1 MSSKILMPALSPT
14 MTEGVINQWLV
25 KVGDVV
31 KAGDII
37 AEIETDKAT
46 MEVEAV
52 DEGKITHLLEDTVN
66 KQIPVNSVIAIID
79 GDNNETIENKK
90 KIESTSENIKD
101 KEIEKPKQILV
112 SKIFQNNNSQNSDS
126 RLKASPLVKKI
137 AKENNLDLS
146 KFNGTGPDGRIIKRD
161 LENNNIAEEIPNALL
176 EGDIS
181 IPIEGDISIPSTMRK
196 VIAKRTLEAKQQI
209 PHFYLTVESNVDKLI
224 NLRKKINEN
233 NSIKVSFNDLIVK
246 AISLAMKKNP
256 NTNVYWQNDKIYK
269 LNDIDVSVAV
279 AIDEGL
285 ITPIIKN
292 ADSKGLNIISS
303 EIRELAK
310 LAKTNSL
317 TPEQYTGGSITV
329 SNLGMFGISE
339 FAAIISPPQS
349 SILAIGKIIKKP
361 VVVDDEVVVGNT
373 LKSTL
378 SADHRVLDGAVA
390 GKLLKDFNDIIEDP
404 FEIWINSSDMEIL

>member
-1 MSSKILMPALSPT
+1 MPALSPT
-14 MTEGVINQWLV
+14 MTDGIINQWLV
-25 KVGDVV
+25 KVGDTV

-52 DEGKITHLLEDTVN
+52 DEGKITHILEDTAN

-79 GDNNETIENKK
+79 GDESETIENKK
-90 KIESTSENIKD
+90 KIENTSEVKKD
-101 KEIEKPKQILV
+101 EEIEKPKQFLDAKISQN
-112 SKIFQNNNSQNSDS
+112 SKSQNSDD

-161 LENNNIAEEIPNALL
+161 IDSNNIAEEIQNTPFHG
-176 EGDIS
+176 E
-181 IPIEGDISIPSTMRK
+181 ISIPSTMRK

-292 ADSKGLNIISS
+292 ADSKGLNIISA

-349 SILAIGKIIKKP
+349 SILAVGKIIKKP
-361 VVVDDEVVVGNT
+361 IVVNDEIIVGNT

-404 FEIWINSSDMEIL
+404 FEIWIKSSDMEIL

>member
-1 MSSKILMPALSPT
+1 MPALSPT
-14 MTEGVINQWLV
+14 MTDGIINQWLV
-25 KVGDVV
+25 KVGDTV

-52 DEGKITHLLEDTVN
+52 DEGKITHILEDTAN

-79 GDNNETIENKK
+79 GDESETIENKK
-90 KIESTSENIKD
+90 KIENTSEDKKD
-101 KEIEKPKQILV
+101 EEIDKPNQFLDAKISQN
-112 SKIFQNNNSQNSDS
+112 SKSQNSDD

-137 AKENNLDLS
+137 AKESNLDLS

-161 LENNNIAEEIPNALL
+161 INSNNIL
-176 EGDIS
+176 EDIQNT
-181 IPIEGDISIPSTMRK
+181 PFDGEISIPSTMRK

-303 EIRELAK
+303 EIKELAK

-349 SILAIGKIIKKP
+349 SILAVGKIIKKP
-361 VVVDDEVVVGNT
+361 IVVDEEVIVGNT

-404 FEIWINSSDMEIL
+404 FEIWIKSSDMEIL

>member
-14 MTEGVINQWLV
+14 MTEGIINKWLV
-25 KVGDVV
+25 KIGDTV

-37 AEIETDKAT
+37 AEVETDKAT

-52 DEGKITHLLEDTVN
+52 DEGIITHLLEKSSDI
-66 KQIPVNSVIAIID
+66 QIPVNSVIAIID
-79 GDNNETIENKK
+79 GDDNESLENQPNKIEKVSEEK
-90 KIESTSENIKD
+90 KIKEQNGSDIIKNTEVTAD
-101 KEIEKPKQILV
+101 KKANK
-112 SKIFQNNNSQNSDS
+112 NSHE
-126 RLKASPLVKKI
+126 RLRASPLVKKI
-137 AKENNLDLS
+137 AKEKNLDL
-146 KFNGTGPDGRIIKRD
+146 KQFNGTGPEGRIIKRD
-161 LENNNIAEEIPNALL
+161 IESNNIVQVSQSDQIDGEVI
-176 EGDIS
+176 
-181 IPIEGDISIPSTMRK
+181 IPSTMRK

-224 NLRKKINEN
+224 ELRKKIKEN
-233 NSIKVSFNDLIVK
+233 NSTKISFNDLIVK
-246 AISLAMKKNP
+246 AIGLAMQKNP
-256 NTNVYWQNDKIYK
+256 NTNLYWHNDKIYK

-292 ADSKGLNIISS
+292 VNSKGLKLISD

-317 TPEQYTGGSITV
+317 TPDQYTGGSITV

-339 FAAIISPPQS
+339 FAAIISPPQA
-349 SILAIGKIIKKP
+349 SILAVGKIIKKP
-361 VVVDDEVVVGNT
+361 IIVNEEIKVGNT

-390 GKLLKDFNDIIEDP
+390 GNLLKDFNDIIEDP
-404 FEIWINSSDMEIL
+404 FEIWMKSNDMEVI

>member
-1 MSSKILMPALSPT
+1 MPALSPT
-14 MTEGVINQWLV
+14 MTDGIINQWLV
-25 KVGDVV
+25 KVGDTV

-52 DEGKITHLLEDTVN
+52 DEGKITHILEDTAN

-79 GDNNETIENKK
+79 GDESESIENKK
-90 KIESTSENIKD
+90 KIENTSKD
-101 KEIEKPKQILV
+101 KKDEEIEKPKQFLDA
-112 SKIFQNNNSQNSDS
+112 KISQNTKSQNSDD

-161 LENNNIAEEIPNALL
+161 IDSNNIAEEIQNTPL
-176 EGDIS
+176 D
-181 IPIEGDISIPSTMRK
+181 GDISIPSTMRK

-246 AISLAMKKNP
+246 AISLAIKKNP
-256 NTNVYWQNDKIYK
+256 NTNVYWKNDKIYK

-292 ADSKGLNIISS
+292 TDSKGLNIISG

-349 SILAIGKIIKKP
+349 SILAVGKIIKKP
-361 VVVDDEVVVGNT
+361 IVVDDKVVVGNT

-404 FEIWINSSDMEIL
+404 FEIWIKSSDMEIL

>member
-14 MTEGVINQWLV
+14 MTEGVINKWLV
-25 KVGDVV
+25 KVGDNV

-52 DEGKITHLLEDTVN
+52 DEGKITHLLDENAGSQV
-66 KQIPVNSVIAIID
+66 PVNSVIAIID
-79 GDNNETIENKK
+79 GDENESIQNLIIEKEKPKEENKK
-90 KIESTSENIKD
+90 IKEDLNLDKNI
-101 KEIEKPKQILV
+101 QV
-112 SKIFQNNNSQNSDS
+112 NQNSIHVKSDD
-126 RLKASPLVKKI
+126 RIKASPFVKKI
-137 AKENNLDLS
+137 SKEQNIDLTTI
-146 KFNGTGPDGRIIKRD
+146 NGSGPGGRIIKRD
-161 LENNNIAEEIPNALL
+161 LESHENVKASNT
-176 EGDIS
+176 DINFKHEV
-181 IPIEGDISIPSTMRK
+181 IKPSTMRK

-209 PHFYLTVESNVDKLI
+209 PHFYLTIESDVGKLI
-224 NLRKKINEN
+224 ELRKKINEN
-233 NSIKVSFNDLIVK
+233 NSVKVSFNDLIVK
-246 AISLAMKKNP
+246 ALAMAMKKNP
-256 NTNVYWQNDKIYK
+256 NTNVYWQDNQIFK

-285 ITPIIKN
+285 ITPIVKKVN
-292 ADSKGLNIISS
+292 SKGLNEISK
-303 EIRELAK
+303 EIKELAK

-317 TPEQYTGGSITV
+317 KPEQYTGGSITV

-339 FAAIISPPQS
+339 FAAIISPPQA
-349 SILAIGKIIKKP
+349 SILAVGKIIQKP
-361 VVVDDEVVVGNT
+361 VVVNESIEIGHT

-404 FEIWINSSDMEIL
+404 FQIWMQSNDMEII

>member
-14 MTEGVINQWLV
+14 MTEGIINQWLV
-25 KVGDVV
+25 RVGDNV

-52 DEGKITHLLEDTVN
+52 DEGKITHLLEDNAN
-66 KQIPVNSVIAIID
+66 KLIPVNSVIAIID
-79 GDNNETIENKK
+79 GDDNEIIENKNNKVK
-90 KIESTSENIKD
+90 KFDEDKKTSAIEESNK
-101 KEIEKPKQILV
+101 ILNTNV
-112 SKIFQNNNSQNSDS
+112 IQNNKPQNSDD
-126 RLKASPLVKKI
+126 RLRASPFVKKI

-146 KFNGTGPDGRIIKRD
+146 KFNGTGPEGRIIKRD
-161 LENNNIAEEIPNALL
+161 IDSNNVINTDSNNKIDGEA
-176 EGDIS
+176 
-181 IPIEGDISIPSTMRK
+181 SIPSTMRR

-233 NSIKVSFNDLIVK
+233 NSVKVSFNDLIVK
-246 AISLAMKKNP
+246 AIGLAMKKNP
-256 NTNVYWQNDKIYK
+256 NTNVYWQDDKIYH

-285 ITPIIKN
+285 ITPIIKK
-292 ADSKGLNIISS
+292 ADTKGINTISN
-303 EIRELAK
+303 EIKYLAK
-310 LAKTNSL
+310 LAKNNSL

-339 FAAIISPPQS
+339 FAAIISPPQA
-349 SILAIGKIIKKP
+349 SILAVGRIIKKP
-361 VVVDDEVVVGNT
+361 IVVEDEVVVGNA

-404 FEIWINSSDMEIL
+404 FEIWMKSNDMEVI

>member
-14 MTEGVINQWLV
+14 MTEGIINQWLV
-25 KVGDVV
+25 RVGDNV

-52 DEGKITHLLEDTVN
+52 DEGKITHLLEDNAN
-66 KQIPVNSVIAIID
+66 KLIPVNSVIAIID
-79 GDNNETIENKK
+79 GDDNEIIENKNNKVK
-90 KIESTSENIKD
+90 KFDEDKKTSAIEESNK
-101 KEIEKPKQILV
+101 ILNTNV
-112 SKIFQNNNSQNSDS
+112 IQNNKPQNSDD
-126 RLKASPLVKKI
+126 RLRASPFVKKI

-146 KFNGTGPDGRIIKRD
+146 KFNGTGPEGRIIKRD
-161 LENNNIAEEIPNALL
+161 IDSNNVINTDSNNKIDGEA
-176 EGDIS
+176 
-181 IPIEGDISIPSTMRK
+181 SIPSTMRR

-233 NSIKVSFNDLIVK
+233 NSVKVSFNDLIVK
-246 AISLAMKKNP
+246 AIGLAMKKNP
-256 NTNVYWQNDKIYK
+256 NTNVYWQDDKIYH

-285 ITPIIKN
+285 ITPIIKK
-292 ADSKGLNIISS
+292 ADTKGINTISN
-303 EIRELAK
+303 EIKYLAK
-310 LAKTNSL
+310 LAKNNSL

-339 FAAIISPPQS
+339 FAAIISPPQA
-349 SILAIGKIIKKP
+349 SILAVGRIIKKP
-361 VVVDDEVVVGNT
+361 IVVEDKVVVGNA

-404 FEIWINSSDMEIL
+404 FEIWMKSNDMEVI

>member
-1 MSSKILMPALSPT
+1 MPALSPT
-14 MTEGVINQWLV
+14 MTEGIINQWLV
-25 KVGDVV
+25 KVGDIV

-66 KQIPVNSVIAIID
+66 KQIPVNSIIAIID
-79 GDNNETIENKK
+79 GDESETIENKK
-90 KIESTSENIKD
+90 KVENTIKEN
-101 KEIEKPKQILV
+101 KKEEIEKPHESLDLKN
-112 SKIFQNNNSQNSDS
+112 SQNNNSQNSDN

-146 KFNGTGPDGRIIKRD
+146 KFNGTGPEGRIIKRD
-161 LENNNIAEEIPNALL
+161 IDSNNIADEVTSTPL
-176 EGDIS
+176 D
-181 IPIEGDISIPSTMRK
+181 GDISIPSTMRK

-224 NLRKKINEN
+224 NLRKKINDN
-233 NSIKVSFNDLIVK
+233 NLVKVSFNDLIVK
-246 AISLAMKKNP
+246 AIGLAMKKNP

-279 AIDEGL
+279 AIEEGL

-292 ADSKGLNIISS
+292 ADSKGLNIISN

-349 SILAIGKIIKKP
+349 SILAVGKIIKKP
-361 VVVDDEVVVGNT
+361 VVVDNEVTIGNT

-390 GKLLKDFNDIIEDP
+390 GKLLRDFNDIIEDP
-404 FEIWINSSDMEIL
+404 FEIWIKSSDMEVI

>member
-14 MTEGVINQWLV
+14 MTEGIINQWLV
-25 KVGDVV
+25 KVGDTV

-52 DEGKITHLLEDTVN
+52 DEGKITHLLEDTAN

-79 GDNNETIENKK
+79 GDDSEIIENKI
-90 KIESTSENIKD
+90 KIDSNSKDTNDIKIQ
-101 KEIEKPKQILV
+101 KTKQILD
-112 SKIFQNNNSQNSDS
+112 SKISQNNNSKNSDD

-137 AKENNLDLS
+137 AIENNLDLS
-146 KFNGTGPDGRIIKRD
+146 KFKGTGPDGRIIKRD
-161 LENNNIAEEIPNALL
+161 IDSNNIAEEIPNTSLN
-176 EGDIS
+176 GDIT
-181 IPIEGDISIPSTMRK
+181 IPSTMRK
-196 VIAKRTLEAKQQI
+196 VIAKRTLEAKQKI
-209 PHFYLTVESNVDKLI
+209 PHFYLTIESNVDKLI
-224 NLRKKINEN
+224 SLRSKINEN
-233 NSIKVSFNDLIVK
+233 NLVKVSFNDLIVK
-246 AISLAMKKNP
+246 AIGLAMKKNP
-256 NTNVYWQNDKIYK
+256 NTNVYWQNEKIYQ

-310 LAKTNSL
+310 LARTNSL

-361 VVVDDEVVVGNT
+361 IVVDDEVVVGNT

-404 FEIWINSSDMEIL
+404 FEIWMKSSDMEIL

>member
-14 MTEGVINQWLV
+14 MTVGIINKWLV
-25 KVGDVV
+25 KIGDTV

-37 AEIETDKAT
+37 AEVETDKAT

-52 DEGKITHLLEDTVN
+52 DEGIITHLLEKSFDT
-66 KQIPVNSVIAIID
+66 QIPVNSVIAIID
-79 GDNNETIENKK
+79 GDDNESIENQPNKIEKISEEK
-90 KIESTSENIKD
+90 KIKEQDGSDIIKNTEVTTD
-101 KEIEKPKQILV
+101 KKA
-112 SKIFQNNNSQNSDS
+112 NNNSHE
-126 RLKASPLVKKI
+126 RLRASPLVKKI
-137 AKENNLDLS
+137 AKEKNLDLRQ
-146 KFNGTGPDGRIIKRD
+146 FNGTGPEGRIIKRD
-161 LENNNIAEEIPNALL
+161 IESNNIVQVSQNEQIDGELI
-176 EGDIS
+176 
-181 IPIEGDISIPSTMRK
+181 IPSTMRK

-224 NLRKKINEN
+224 ELRRKINEN
-233 NSIKVSFNDLIVK
+233 NLTKISFNDLIVK
-246 AISLAMKKNP
+246 AIGLAMQKNP
-256 NTNVYWQNDKIYK
+256 NTNLYWHNDKIYK

-292 ADSKGLNIISS
+292 VNSKGLKLISN

-317 TPEQYTGGSITV
+317 TPDQYTGGSITV

-339 FAAIISPPQS
+339 FAAIISPPQA
-349 SILAIGKIIKKP
+349 SILAVGKIIKKP
-361 VVVDDEVVVGNT
+361 IIVNEEIKVGNT

-390 GKLLKDFNDIIEDP
+390 GNLLKDFNDIIEDP
-404 FEIWINSSDMEIL
+404 FEIWMKSNDMEVI

>member
-14 MTEGVINQWLV
+14 MTEGVINKWLV
-25 KVGDVV
+25 KVGDNV

-52 DEGKITHLLEDTVN
+52 DEGKITHLLDENAGSQV
-66 KQIPVNSVIAIID
+66 PVNSVIAIID
-79 GDNNETIENKK
+79 GDENESIQNLIIEKEKPKEENKK
-90 KIESTSENIKD
+90 IKEDLNLDKNIE
-101 KEIEKPKQILV
+101 V
-112 SKIFQNNNSQNSDS
+112 HQNSIHVKSDD
-126 RLKASPLVKKI
+126 RIKASPFAKKI
-137 AKENNLDLS
+137 SKEQNIDLNII
-146 KFNGTGPDGRIIKRD
+146 NGSGPGGRIIKRD
-161 LENNNIAEEIPNALL
+161 LESHENVKASNT
-176 EGDIS
+176 DINLKHEV
-181 IPIEGDISIPSTMRK
+181 IKPSTMRK

-209 PHFYLTVESNVDKLI
+209 PHFYLTIESDVGKLI
-224 NLRKKINEN
+224 ELRKKINEN
-233 NSIKVSFNDLIVK
+233 NSVKVSFNDLIVK
-246 AISLAMKKNP
+246 ALAMAMKKNP
-256 NTNVYWQNDKIYK
+256 NTNVYWQDNQIFK

-285 ITPIIKN
+285 ITPIVKKVN
-292 ADSKGLNIISS
+292 SKGLNEISR
-303 EIRELAK
+303 EIKELAK

-317 TPEQYTGGSITV
+317 KPEQYTGGSITV

-339 FAAIISPPQS
+339 FAAIISPPQA
-349 SILAIGKIIKKP
+349 SILAVGKIIQKP
-361 VVVDDEVVVGNT
+361 VVVNESIEIGHT

-404 FEIWINSSDMEIL
+404 FQIWMQSNDMEII

>member
-14 MTEGVINQWLV
+14 MTEGVINKWLV
-25 KVGDVV
+25 KVGDNV

-52 DEGKITHLLEDTVN
+52 DEGKITHLLDENAGSQV
-66 KQIPVNSVIAIID
+66 PVNSVIAIID
-79 GDNNETIENKK
+79 GDENESIQNLIIEK
-90 KIESTSENIKD
+90 
-101 KEIEKPKQILV
+101 EKPKEDNK
-112 SKIFQNNNSQNSDS
+112 KIKEDLNLDKNIQVNQNSNHVKSDD
-126 RLKASPLVKKI
+126 RIYASPLVKKI
-137 AKENNLDLS
+137 SKEKNIDLTTI
-146 KFNGTGPDGRIIKRD
+146 NGSGPGGRIIKRD
-161 LENNNIAEEIPNALL
+161 LGSHGNVKASNT
-176 EGDIS
+176 DINFKNEV
-181 IPIEGDISIPSTMRK
+181 IKPSTMRK

-209 PHFYLTVESNVDKLI
+209 PHFYLTIESNVGKLI
-224 NLRKKINEN
+224 ELRKKINEN
-233 NSIKVSFNDLIVK
+233 NSVKVSFNDLIVK
-246 AISLAMKKNP
+246 ALAMAMKKNP
-256 NTNVYWQNDKIYK
+256 NTNVYWQDNQIFK

-285 ITPIIKN
+285 ITPIVKKVN
-292 ADSKGLNIISS
+292 SKGLNEISR
-303 EIRELAK
+303 EIKELAK

-317 TPEQYTGGSITV
+317 KPEQYTGGSITV

-339 FAAIISPPQS
+339 FAAIISPPQA
-349 SILAIGKIIKKP
+349 SILAVGKIIQKP
-361 VVVDDEVVVGNT
+361 VVVNESIEIGHT

-404 FEIWINSSDMEIL
+404 FQIWMQSNDMEII

>member
-1 MSSKILMPALSPT
+1 MPALSPT
-14 MTEGVINQWLV
+14 MTDGIINQWLV
-25 KVGDVV
+25 KVGDTV

-52 DEGKITHLLEDTVN
+52 DEGKITHILEDTAN

-79 GDNNETIENKK
+79 GDESESIENKK
-90 KIESTSENIKD
+90 KIENTSEDKKD
-101 KEIEKPKQILV
+101 EEIEKPKQFLDT
-112 SKIFQNNNSQNSDS
+112 KISQNIKSQNSDY

-137 AKENNLDLS
+137 AKDNNLNLS
-146 KFNGTGPDGRIIKRD
+146 KFNGTGPGGRIIKRD
-161 LENNNIAEEIPNALL
+161 IDTNNISEEIPNTPF
-176 EGDIS
+176 D
-181 IPIEGDISIPSTMRK
+181 GDISIPSTMRK

-233 NSIKVSFNDLIVK
+233 NSTKVSFNDLIVK
-246 AISLAMKKNP
+246 AIGLAMKKNP
-256 NTNVYWQNDKIYK
+256 NTNVYWQNDQIVQ
-269 LNDIDVSVAV
+269 LNEIDVSVAV

-317 TPEQYTGGSITV
+317 TPEQYIGGSITV

-339 FAAIISPPQS
+339 FAAIISPPQA

-404 FEIWINSSDMEIL
+404 FEIWIKSSDMGIL

>member
-14 MTEGVINQWLV
+14 MTEGVINKWLV
-25 KVGDVV
+25 KVGDNV

-52 DEGKITHLLEDTVN
+52 DEGKITHLLEEKAGSQV
-66 KQIPVNSVIAIID
+66 PVNSVIAIID
-79 GDNNETIENKK
+79 GDENESIQNLIIEK
-90 KIESTSENIKD
+90 
-101 KEIEKPKQILV
+101 EKPKEDNK
-112 SKIFQNNNSQNSDS
+112 KIKEDLNLDKNIQVNQNSNHVKSDD
-126 RLKASPLVKKI
+126 RIYASPFAKKI
-137 AKENNLDLS
+137 SKEQNIDLTII
-146 KFNGTGPDGRIIKRD
+146 NGSGPGGRIIKRD
-161 LENNNIAEEIPNALL
+161 LESHENVKASNT
-176 EGDIS
+176 DINFKHEV
-181 IPIEGDISIPSTMRK
+181 IKPSTMRK

-209 PHFYLTVESNVDKLI
+209 PHFYLTIESDVGKLI
-224 NLRKKINEN
+224 ELRKKINEN
-233 NSIKVSFNDLIVK
+233 NSVKVSFNDLIVK
-246 AISLAMKKNP
+246 ALAMAMKKNP
-256 NTNVYWQNDKIYK
+256 NTNVYWQDNQIFK

-285 ITPIIKN
+285 ITPIVKKVN
-292 ADSKGLNIISS
+292 SKGLNEISM
-303 EIRELAK
+303 EIKELAK

-317 TPEQYTGGSITV
+317 KPEQYTGGSITV

-339 FAAIISPPQS
+339 FAAIISPPQA
-349 SILAIGKIIKKP
+349 SILAVGKIIQKP
-361 VVVDDEVVVGNT
+361 VVVNESIEIGHT

-404 FEIWINSSDMEIL
+404 FQIWMQSNDMEII

>member
-14 MTEGVINQWLV
+14 MTEGIINKWLV
-25 KVGDVV
+25 KIGDTV

-52 DEGKITHLLEDTVN
+52 DEGIITHLLEKSSDI
-66 KQIPVNSVIAIID
+66 QIPVNSVIAIID
-79 GDNNETIENKK
+79 GDDNESLENQPNKIEKVSEEK
-90 KIESTSENIKD
+90 KIKEQNDSDIIKNTEVTAD
-101 KEIEKPKQILV
+101 KIA
-112 SKIFQNNNSQNSDS
+112 NNNSHE
-126 RLKASPLVKKI
+126 RLRASPLVKKI
-137 AKENNLDLS
+137 AKEKNLDLNQ
-146 KFNGTGPDGRIIKRD
+146 FNGTGPEGRIIKRD
-161 LENNNIAEEIPNALL
+161 IESNNIVQVSQSDQIDGEVI
-176 EGDIS
+176 
-181 IPIEGDISIPSTMRK
+181 IPSTMRK
-196 VIAKRTLEAKQQI
+196 AIAKRTLEAKQQI

-224 NLRKKINEN
+224 ELRKKIKEN
-233 NSIKVSFNDLIVK
+233 NSTKISFNDLIVK
-246 AISLAMKKNP
+246 AIGLAMQKNP
-256 NTNVYWQNDKIYK
+256 HTNLYWQNDKIYK

-292 ADSKGLNIISS
+292 VNSKGLKLISN

-317 TPEQYTGGSITV
+317 TPDQYTGGSITV

-339 FAAIISPPQS
+339 FAAIISPPQA
-349 SILAIGKIIKKP
+349 SILAVGKIIKKP
-361 VVVDDEVVVGNT
+361 IIVNEEIKVGNT

-390 GKLLKDFNDIIEDP
+390 GNLLKDFNDIIEDP
-404 FEIWINSSDMEIL
+404 FEIWMKSNDMEVI

>member
-14 MTEGVINQWLV
+14 MTEGVINKWLV
-25 KVGDVV
+25 KVGDIV

-52 DEGKITHLLEDTVN
+52 DEGKITHLLDENAGSQV
-66 KQIPVNSVIAIID
+66 PVNSVIAIID
-79 GDNNETIENKK
+79 GDENESIQNLIIEKEKPKEENKK
-90 KIESTSENIKD
+90 IKEDLNLDKNI
-101 KEIEKPKQILV
+101 QV
-112 SKIFQNNNSQNSDS
+112 HQNSINVKSDD
-126 RLKASPLVKKI
+126 RIKASPFAKKI
-137 AKENNLDLS
+137 SKEQNIDLTII
-146 KFNGTGPDGRIIKRD
+146 NGSGPGGRIIKRD
-161 LENNNIAEEIPNALL
+161 LESHENVKASNT
-176 EGDIS
+176 DINFKHEV
-181 IPIEGDISIPSTMRK
+181 IKPSTMRK

-209 PHFYLTVESNVDKLI
+209 PHFYLTIESDVGKLI
-224 NLRKKINEN
+224 ELRKKINEN
-233 NSIKVSFNDLIVK
+233 NSVKVSFNDLIVK
-246 AISLAMKKNP
+246 ALAMAMKKNP
-256 NTNVYWQNDKIYK
+256 NTNVYWQDNQIFK

-285 ITPIIKN
+285 ITPIVKKVN
-292 ADSKGLNIISS
+292 SKGLNEISK
-303 EIRELAK
+303 EIKDLAK

-317 TPEQYTGGSITV
+317 KPEQYTGGSITV

-339 FAAIISPPQS
+339 FAAIISPPQA
-349 SILAIGKIIKKP
+349 SILAVGKIIQKP
-361 VVVDDEVVVGNT
+361 VVVNESIEIGHT

-404 FEIWINSSDMEIL
+404 FQIWMQSNDMEII

>member
-14 MTEGVINQWLV
+14 MTEGVINKWLV
-25 KVGDVV
+25 KVGDIV

-52 DEGKITHLLEDTVN
+52 DEGKITHLLDEKTGSQV
-66 KQIPVNSVIAIID
+66 PVNSVIAIID
-79 GDNNETIENKK
+79 GDENESITNSIIEK
-90 KIESTSENIKD
+90 
-101 KEIEKPKQILV
+101 EKPKEEK
-112 SKIFQNNNSQNSDS
+112 KINKKDLNLNENIPVNQNSPNDKS
-126 RLKASPLVKKI
+126 EDRIKASPLVKKI
-137 AKENNLDLS
+137 SKEQNIDLANI
-146 KFNGTGPDGRIIKRD
+146 NGSGPSGRIIKRD
-161 LENNNIAEEIPNALL
+161 LASNENAKASTPDTKIQHEVIK
-176 EGDIS
+176 
-181 IPIEGDISIPSTMRK
+181 PSTMRK

-209 PHFYLTVESNVDKLI
+209 PHFYLTIESDVRKLI
-224 NLRKKINEN
+224 ELRKKINEN
-233 NSIKVSFNDLIVK
+233 NSIKISFNDLIVK
-246 AISLAMKKNP
+246 ALGMAMKKNP
-256 NTNVYWQNDKIYK
+256 NTNVYWQDNQIYK

-285 ITPIIKN
+285 ITPIVKKVN
-292 ADSKGLNIISS
+292 SKGLNEISK
-303 EIRELAK
+303 EIKELAK

-317 TPEQYTGGSITV
+317 KPEQYTGGSITV

-339 FAAIISPPQS
+339 FAAIISPPQA
-349 SILAIGKIIKKP
+349 SILAVGKIIQKP
-361 VVVDDEVVVGNT
+361 VVVNESIEIGHT

-404 FEIWINSSDMEIL
+404 FQIWMQSNDMEII

>member
-14 MTEGVINQWLV
+14 MTEGVINKWLV
-25 KVGDVV
+25 KVGDIV

-52 DEGKITHLLEDTVN
+52 DEGKITHLLDENVGS
-66 KQIPVNSVIAIID
+66 QVPVNSVIAIID
-79 GDNNETIENKK
+79 GDENESIQNLIIEKEKPKEENKK
-90 KIESTSENIKD
+90 IKEDLNLDKNI
-101 KEIEKPKQILV
+101 QV
-112 SKIFQNNNSQNSDS
+112 NQNSNHVKSDD
-126 RLKASPLVKKI
+126 RIYASPFAKKI
-137 AKENNLDLS
+137 SKEQNIELTTI
-146 KFNGTGPDGRIIKRD
+146 NGSGPGGRIIKRD
-161 LENNNIAEEIPNALL
+161 LESHENVKASNT
-176 EGDIS
+176 DINFKHEV
-181 IPIEGDISIPSTMRK
+181 IKPSTMRK

-209 PHFYLTVESNVDKLI
+209 PHFYLTIESDVGKLI
-224 NLRKKINEN
+224 ELRKKINEN
-233 NSIKVSFNDLIVK
+233 NSVKVSFNDLIVK
-246 AISLAMKKNP
+246 ALAMAMKKNP
-256 NTNVYWQNDKIYK
+256 NTNVYWQDNQIFK

-285 ITPIIKN
+285 ITPIVKKVN
-292 ADSKGLNIISS
+292 SKGLNEISK
-303 EIRELAK
+303 EIKELAK

-317 TPEQYTGGSITV
+317 KPEQYTGGSITV

-339 FAAIISPPQS
+339 FAAIISPPQA
-349 SILAIGKIIKKP
+349 SILAVGKIIQKP
-361 VVVDDEVVVGNT
+361 VVVNESIEIGHT

-404 FEIWINSSDMEIL
+404 FQIWMQSNDMEII

>member
-1 MSSKILMPALSPT
+1 MPALSPT
-14 MTEGVINQWLV
+14 MTDGIINQWLV
-25 KVGDVV
+25 KVGDIV

-52 DEGKITHLLEDTVN
+52 DEGKITHILEDTAN

-79 GDNNETIENKK
+79 GDESESIENKK
-90 KIESTSENIKD
+90 KIENTSEDKKD
-101 KEIEKPKQILV
+101 EEIEKPKQFLDAKISQN
-112 SKIFQNNNSQNSDS
+112 SKSQNSDD

-137 AKENNLDLS
+137 AKESNLDLS

-161 LENNNIAEEIPNALL
+161 IDSNNVVE
-176 EGDIS
+176 DIQNTS
-181 IPIEGDISIPSTMRK
+181 FDGEISIPSTMRK

-285 ITPIIKN
+285 ITPII
-292 ADSKGLNIISS
+292 
-303 EIRELAK
+303 
-310 LAKTNSL
+310 
-317 TPEQYTGGSITV
+317 
-329 SNLGMFGISE
+329 
-339 FAAIISPPQS
+339 
-349 SILAIGKIIKKP
+349 
-361 VVVDDEVVVGNT
+361 
-373 LKSTL
+373 
-378 SADHRVLDGAVA
+378 
-390 GKLLKDFNDIIEDP
+390 
-404 FEIWINSSDMEIL
+404 

>member
-1 MSSKILMPALSPT
+1 MPALSPT
-14 MTEGVINQWLV
+14 MTDGIINQWLV
-25 KVGDVV
+25 KVGDTV

-52 DEGKITHLLEDTVN
+52 DEGKITHILEDTAN

-79 GDNNETIENKK
+79 GDESESIENKK
-90 KIESTSENIKD
+90 KIENTSEDKKD
-101 KEIEKPKQILV
+101 EEIEKPSQFLDAKISQN
-112 SKIFQNNNSQNSDS
+112 SKSQNSDD

-161 LENNNIAEEIPNALL
+161 IDSNNIAEEIQNTPF
-176 EGDIS
+176 D
-181 IPIEGDISIPSTMRK
+181 GDISIPSTMRK

-292 ADSKGLNIISS
+292 ADSKGLNIISG

-349 SILAIGKIIKKP
+349 SILAVGKIIKKP
-361 VVVDDEVVVGNT
+361 IVVDDEVIVGNT

-404 FEIWINSSDMEIL
+404 FEIWIKSSDMEIL

>member
-1 MSSKILMPALSPT
+1 
-14 MTEGVINQWLV
+14 MTDGIINQWLV
-25 KVGDVV
+25 KVGDIV

-52 DEGKITHLLEDTVN
+52 DEGKITHILEDTAN

-79 GDNNETIENKK
+79 GDESESIENKK
-90 KIESTSENIKD
+90 KIENTSEDKKD
-101 KEIEKPKQILV
+101 EEIEKPKQFLDAKISQN
-112 SKIFQNNNSQNSDS
+112 SKSQNSDD

-161 LENNNIAEEIPNALL
+161 IDSNNIVE
-176 EGDIS
+176 DIQNT
-181 IPIEGDISIPSTMRK
+181 PFDGEISIPSTMRK

-292 ADSKGLNIISS
+292 ADSKGLNIISG

-349 SILAIGKIIKKP
+349 SILAVGKIIKKP
-361 VVVDDEVVVGNT
+361 IVVDDEVIVGNT

-404 FEIWINSSDMEIL
+404 FEIWIKSSDMEIL

>member
-14 MTEGVINQWLV
+14 MTEGVINKWLV
-25 KVGDVV
+25 KVGDIV

-52 DEGKITHLLEDTVN
+52 DEGKITHLLDENAGSQV
-66 KQIPVNSVIAIID
+66 PVNSVIAIID
-79 GDNNETIENKK
+79 GDENESIQNLIIEKEKQKEENKK
-90 KIESTSENIKD
+90 IKEDLNLDKNI
-101 KEIEKPKQILV
+101 QV
-112 SKIFQNNNSQNSDS
+112 NQNSNHVKSDD
-126 RLKASPLVKKI
+126 RIYASPLVKKI
-137 AKENNLDLS
+137 SKEKNIDLTTL
-146 KFNGTGPDGRIIKRD
+146 NGSGPGGRIIKRD
-161 LENNNIAEEIPNALL
+161 LGSHENVKASNT
-176 EGDIS
+176 DINFKNEV
-181 IPIEGDISIPSTMRK
+181 IKPSTMRK

-209 PHFYLTVESNVDKLI
+209 PHFYLTIESNVGKLI
-224 NLRKKINEN
+224 ELRKKINEN
-233 NSIKVSFNDLIVK
+233 NSVKVSFNDLIVK
-246 AISLAMKKNP
+246 ALAMAMKKNP
-256 NTNVYWQNDKIYK
+256 NTNVYWQDNQIYK

-285 ITPIIKN
+285 ITPIVKKVN
-292 ADSKGLNIISS
+292 SKGLNEISM
-303 EIRELAK
+303 EIKELAK

-317 TPEQYTGGSITV
+317 KPEQYTGGSITV

-339 FAAIISPPQS
+339 FAAIISPPQA
-349 SILAIGKIIKKP
+349 SILAVGKIIQKP
-361 VVVDDEVVVGNT
+361 VVVNESIEIGHT

-404 FEIWINSSDMEIL
+404 FQIWMQSNDMEII

>member
-14 MTEGVINQWLV
+14 MTEGIINQWLV
-25 KVGDVV
+25 KVGDNV

-52 DEGKITHLLEDTVN
+52 DEGKITHLLEDTAN

-79 GDNNETIENKK
+79 GDDSEIIENKI
-90 KIESTSENIKD
+90 KIDSNSKGTNDI
-101 KEIEKPKQILV
+101 EIQKTKQILD
-112 SKIFQNNNSQNSDS
+112 SKISQNNNSQNSDD

-146 KFNGTGPDGRIIKRD
+146 KFKGSGPDGRIIKRD
-161 LENNNIAEEIPNALL
+161 IDSNNIAEEIP
-176 EGDIS
+176 ITS
-181 IPIEGDISIPSTMRK
+181 FEGDISIPSTMRK

-209 PHFYLTVESNVDKLI
+209 PHFYLTIESNVDKLI
-224 NLRKKINEN
+224 SLRSKINEN
-233 NSIKVSFNDLIVK
+233 NLVKVSFNDLIVK
-246 AISLAMKKNP
+246 AIGLAMKKNP
-256 NTNVYWQNDKIYK
+256 NTNVYWQNEKIYQ

-317 TPEQYTGGSITV
+317 KPEQYTGGSITV

-349 SILAIGKIIKKP
+349 SILAVGKIIKKP
-361 VVVDDEVVVGNT
+361 IVVNDEVIVGNT

-404 FEIWINSSDMEIL
+404 FEIWIKSSDMEIF

>member
-1 MSSKILMPALSPT
+1 MPALSPT
-14 MTEGVINQWLV
+14 MTEGVINKWLV
-25 KVGDVV
+25 KVGDIV

-52 DEGKITHLLEDTVN
+52 DEGKITHLLDKNVGS
-66 KQIPVNSVIAIID
+66 QVPVNSVIAIID
-79 GDNNETIENKK
+79 GDENESIQNLIIEKEKPKEENKK
-90 KIESTSENIKD
+90 IKEDLNLDKNI
-101 KEIEKPKQILV
+101 QV
-112 SKIFQNNNSQNSDS
+112 NQNSIHVKSDD
-126 RLKASPLVKKI
+126 RIKASPFVKKI
-137 AKENNLDLS
+137 SKEKNIDLTTI
-146 KFNGTGPDGRIIKRD
+146 NGSGPGGRIIKRD
-161 LENNNIAEEIPNALL
+161 LESHENVKASNT
-176 EGDIS
+176 DINFKHEV
-181 IPIEGDISIPSTMRK
+181 IKPSTMRK

-209 PHFYLTVESNVDKLI
+209 PHFYLTIESNVGKLI
-224 NLRKKINEN
+224 ELRKKINEN

-246 AISLAMKKNP
+246 ALAMAMKKNP
-256 NTNVYWQNDKIYK
+256 NTNVYWQDNQIFK

-285 ITPIIKN
+285 ITPIVKKVN
-292 ADSKGLNIISS
+292 SKGLNEISK
-303 EIRELAK
+303 EIKELAK

-317 TPEQYTGGSITV
+317 KPEQYTGGSITV

-339 FAAIISPPQS
+339 FAAIISPPQA
-349 SILAIGKIIKKP
+349 SILAVGKIIQKP
-361 VVVDDEVVVGNT
+361 VVVNESIEKGHT

-404 FEIWINSSDMEIL
+404 FQIWMQSNDMEII

>member
-14 MTEGVINQWLV
+14 MTDGIINQWLV
-25 KVGDVV
+25 KVGDTV

-52 DEGKITHLLEDTVN
+52 DEGKITHILEDTAN

-79 GDNNETIENKK
+79 GDESETIENKK
-90 KIESTSENIKD
+90 KIENTSEDKKD
-101 KEIEKPKQILV
+101 EEIEKPKQFLDAKISQN
-112 SKIFQNNNSQNSDS
+112 SKSQNSDD

-161 LENNNIAEEIPNALL
+161 IDSNNIAEEIPTTTFD
-176 EGDIS
+176 GDV
-181 IPIEGDISIPSTMRK
+181 SIPSTMRK

-292 ADSKGLNIISS
+292 ADSKGLNIISG

-349 SILAIGKIIKKP
+349 SILAVGKIIKKP
-361 VVVDDEVVVGNT
+361 IVVNDEIIVGNT

-404 FEIWINSSDMEIL
+404 FEIWIKSSDMEIL

>member
-1 MSSKILMPALSPT
+1 MPALSPT

-25 KVGDVV
+25 KIGDTV

-79 GDNNETIENKK
+79 GDDSEIIENKE
-90 KIESTSENIKD
+90 KIEVTSKDNENE
-101 KEIEKPKQILV
+101 EIEKPKKILDL
-112 SKIFQNNNSQNSDS
+112 KISNNNKSQNFDD

-137 AKENNLDLS
+137 AKEHNLDLS

-161 LENNNIAEEIPNALL
+161 IDSNNITEEFTDSQFDG
-176 EGDIS
+176 E
-181 IPIEGDISIPSTMRK
+181 ISIPSTMRK

-233 NSIKVSFNDLIVK
+233 NSVKVSFNDLIVK
-246 AISLAMKKNP
+246 AIALAMNKNP

-269 LNDIDVSVAV
+269 LNGIDVSVAV

-292 ADSKGLNIISS
+292 ADSKGLNIISN

-329 SNLGMFGISE
+329 SNLGMFGINE

-349 SILAIGKIIKKP
+349 SILAVGKIIKKP
-361 VVVDDEVVVGNT
+361 IVVDDEVVVGNT

-404 FEIWINSSDMEIL
+404 FEIWIKSSDMEIL

>member
-14 MTEGVINQWLV
+14 MTEGIINQWLV
-25 KVGDVV
+25 KVGDTV

-52 DEGKITHLLEDTVN
+52 DEGKITHLLEDTAN

-79 GDNNETIENKK
+79 GDDSEIIENKI
-90 KIESTSENIKD
+90 KIDSNSKATDDI
-101 KEIEKPKQILV
+101 EIQKTKQILD
-112 SKIFQNNNSQNSDS
+112 SKISQNNNSQNSDD

-161 LENNNIAEEIPNALL
+161 IDSNNIAEEIPNTSLK
-176 EGDIS
+176 GDIT
-181 IPIEGDISIPSTMRK
+181 IPSTMRK
-196 VIAKRTLEAKQQI
+196 VIAKRTLEAKQKI
-209 PHFYLTVESNVDKLI
+209 PHFYLTIESNVDKLI
-224 NLRKKINEN
+224 SLRSKINEN
-233 NSIKVSFNDLIVK
+233 NLVKVSFNDLIVK
-246 AISLAMKKNP
+246 AIGLAMKKNP
-256 NTNVYWQNDKIYK
+256 NTNVYWQNEKIHQ

-361 VVVDDEVVVGNT
+361 IVVDDDVVVGNT

-404 FEIWINSSDMEIL
+404 FEIWMKSSDMEIL

>member
-1 MSSKILMPALSPT
+1 MPALSPT
-14 MTEGVINQWLV
+14 MTEGIINQWLV
-25 KVGDVV
+25 KVGDNV

-52 DEGKITHLLEDTVN
+52 DEGKITHLLEDTAN

-79 GDNNETIENKK
+79 GDDSEIIENKI
-90 KIESTSENIKD
+90 KIDSNCKATDDI
-101 KEIEKPKQILV
+101 EIQKTKQILD
-112 SKIFQNNNSQNSDS
+112 SKISQNNNSQNSDD

-146 KFNGTGPDGRIIKRD
+146 KFKGTGPDGRIIKRD
-161 LENNNIAEEIPNALL
+161 IDSNNIAEEIPITSF
-176 EGDIS
+176 D
-181 IPIEGDISIPSTMRK
+181 GDISIPSTMRK

-224 NLRKKINEN
+224 SLRSKINEN
-233 NSIKVSFNDLIVK
+233 NLVKVSFNDLIVK
-246 AISLAMKKNP
+246 AIGLAMKKNP
-256 NTNVYWQNDKIYK
+256 NTNVYWQNEKIYQ

-361 VVVDDEVVVGNT
+361 IVVDDEVVVGNT

-404 FEIWINSSDMEIL
+404 FEIWMKSSDMEIL